1 MSSASAPLSRH
12 VAAVSRPS
20 LALRLPGGPGGPRR
34 QGGATGQAEHHGA
47 LEGRPITLEP
57 GRLVVPGSLHGAG
70 DRRVRARHVL
80 GSGPL
85 AGWLRD
91 ETRLRT
97 PSLPLT
103 PWAHRRASASSFVT
117 RSDGHP
123 LLGVCFLRGITG
135 ENVLTVPARWLARS
149 RGSGAGESLLA
160 SAPAA
165 SPQDTGPGGGG
176 NCRGRPAASRTPV
189 RTPSE
194 GDASSCPPLAGGTGV
209 GAVACF
215 LRHPPG
221 CPALRAGEGCGPD

>member
-1 MSSASAPLSRH
+1 M
-12 VAAVSRPS
+12 SRPS

-176 NCRGRPAASRTPV
+176 QLSGSSCRQPDPSQDSQRGRRQQLPSSGWGDRCGGCSLFPPPPARLSSSPSRRGLWPRLV
-189 RTPSE
+189 P
-194 GDASSCPPLAGGTGV
+194 GLGV
-209 GAVACF
+209 GKK
-215 LRHPPG
+215 P
-221 CPALRAGEGCGPD
+221 